1 MKTFKHFNAT
11 SVEEALSLLEDY
23 QGRAKLIAGGTDLLG
38 SLKDRILPDYPE
50 ALINIKA
57 IPGLDN
63 IQGNREGLRI
73 GPSAKLAEI
82 ARSPEI
88 RNTYPV
94 LSEAAESV
102 ATPEIRNMA
111 TLGGNLCQD
120 TRCWYY
126 RYPHEMGGRILCYRK
141 GRGPCHA
148 VKGDNRYHAIMGG
161 KACFAVC
168 PSDMA
173 IALTALD
180 ASLKIA
186 GPKGERLVQIK
197 DCYHVSGS
205 VLQPDELVT
214 EIHVPHLPKGTK
226 QAFIKFTIRKP
237 VDFAIASVASV
248 ILEEEGVCKDARL
261 ALGAVAPTPVRATD
275 AEEAII
281 GKAID
286 ANAAE
291 RAAAAAVAGAKP
303 MSKNVYKIEI
313 TKALVKRALLS

>member
-1 MKTFKHFNAT
+1 VKSFKHFNAT
-11 SVEEALSLLEDY
+11 SVDEALSLLGNY

-38 SLKDRILPDYPE
+38 SLKDGILSEYPE
-50 ALINIKA
+50 ALINIKT
-57 IPGLDN
+57 IPGLDSIHEN
-63 IQGNREGLRI
+63 GEELRI
-73 GPSAKLAEI
+73 GPSTKLAEI
-82 ARSPEI
+82 TRSSVI
-88 RNTYPV
+88 RGKYPV

-111 TLGGNLCQD
+111 TMGGNLCQD

-126 RYPHEMGGRILCYRK
+126 RYPHGMGGRILCYRK
-141 GRGPCHA
+141 GSGPCHA

-180 ASLKIA
+180 ASLQIA
-186 GPKGERLVQIK
+186 GPKGERVVQIK
-197 DCYHVSGS
+197 DFYNVLGS
-205 VLQPDELVT
+205 VLRPDEFVT
-214 EIHVPHLPKGTK
+214 EIRVPHLPKLTK

-237 VDFAIASVASV
+237 VDFATASVASV
-248 ILEEEGVCKDARL
+248 IMEEGGVCEHARL

-275 AEEAII
+275 AEKVIK

-286 ANAAE
+286 AKVAE

-303 MSKNVYKIEI
+303 MSKNAYKIEI
-313 TKALVKRALLS
+313 TKTLVKRALLY